1 MNCLIDY
8 NQIEPKLKLLSDNHN
23 LILEEYKKN
32 SDKLVFKDFTLHQ
45 KENILKTHQ
54 GYPINLNSYSTAP
67 KRKKTRKGWH
77 VAVLFAQGKGF
88 KSNLIS
94 LPILTKVLLKI
105 NLLSV
110 CAINVLDSG
119 SSLDWHFDTDY
130 IKDVQLLRILWGLD
144 ITQESG
150 KECFIQFRDSDTGEI
165 QTESFINGKFYI
177 FHPMQEHRVEN
188 NLSTSR
194 SILCIDYICDQS
206 KRKWEEVNNL
216 K

>member
-23 LILEEYKKN
+23 LILQEYNKN
-32 SDKLVFKDFTLHQ
+32 SDKLVFKDFTSHQ

-54 GYPINLNSYSTAP
+54 GYPINLNSYSAAP
-67 KRKKTRKGWH
+67 KRKKTRQGWH
-77 VAVLFAQGKGF
+77 VAALFAQGKGF

-94 LPILTKVLLKI
+94 LPVLTKVLLEI
-105 NLLSV
+105 NLLTV
-110 CAINVLDSG
+110 CAINVLDPG
-119 SSLDWHFDTDY
+119 CSLDWHFDTDY

-144 ITQESG
+144 ITQEPG
-150 KECFIQFRDSDTGEI
+150 KECFIQFKDSYTGEI
-165 QTESFINGKFYI
+165 QTEPFINKKFYV

-194 SILCIDYICDQS
+194 SIICIDYICDQS
-206 KRKWEEVNNL
+206 RRQSSQIFGIS
-216 K
+216 